1 MNERRLL
8 QLLAEKYEQLREGS
22 ILEDNY
28 NRNKIGIAAAQ
39 KAGIK
44 LTPVQDLQD
53 SPDWYKTPNPEF
65 IFIHDNSE
73 RYTVVVDIGG
83 VSVPFYVSTGSGG
96 KASVAVDKWYPFFG
110 IGPDGW
116 LNKGSEAMI
125 NDFYGSAKLKHI
137 AQTLDRTLGKPER
150 AMNVTGWS
158 ANPGNEDYFIKTVNT
173 GLNPVGHKDNNQ
185 SWLDNMNNLLKQVGG
200 KFYKLVT

>member
-1 MNERRLL
+1 MNERRSL
-8 QLLAEKYEQLREGS
+8 QLLAEKYEQVSDEF
-22 ILEDNY
+22 Y

-65 IFIHDNSE
+65 IFIHDNSG

-96 KASVAVDKWYPFFG
+96 KASVDVDKWYPFFG

-137 AQTLDRTLGKPER
+137 AQTLDRTLGKPSR
-150 AMNVTGWS
+150 AKNVTGWS
-158 ANPGNEDYFIKTVNT
+158 ANPGNENYFIKTVNT
-173 GLNPVGHKDNNQ
+173 GLNPVGHKDNSQ
-185 SWLDNMNNLLKQVGG
+185 SWIDNMNNLLKQVGG
-200 KFYKLVT
+200 KFYKLAAQT